1 MAAYAGKDFPEEAN
15 NKAPPSGL
23 NRYFHNFC
31 ITICARPRS
40 QQGQNRQALWG
51 EKSKEPG

>member
-15 NKAPPSGL
+15 NKAPPSVL

-31 ITICARPRS
+31 ITIYASATCA
-40 QQGQNRQALWG
+40 G
-51 EKSKEPG
+51 EAKTGPLVG